1 MPRNFSP
8 HLIPACLLALSG
20 MAVAAF
26 AQATDSASW
35 AAHVGAAYR
44 VTSDVVYHRATN
56 YDLKLD
62 VYVPA
67 EAKSPLPAAMYFHG
81 GGWTTRSKEY
91 MVLNI
96 LPYLEMGWVVVNVGY
111 RLATVANAPAA
122 VEDGR
127 CALRWVIRNA
137 EQYMID
143 PSKIVIT
150 GHSAGGHLALTTGML
165 PGSAGMDR
173 QCPGNEE
180 LKAAAIV
187 NWLGITDVLDVLE
200 GPNQKT
206 YAVQWLGSQPNR
218 EEIARRVS
226 PINYVRPGLPPILT
240 VHGDADPTVPYS
252 QALRLHQAL
261 DQAGVPNK
269 LLTVPRGGHW
279 RCTADQDAKLF
290 AQIREFL
297 AEHGLTRAPQ

>member
-1 MPRNFSP
+1 MARNP
-8 HLIPACLLALSG
+8 IYHVIPACLLALAG
-20 MAVAAF
+20 MAVGAS
-26 AQATDSASW
+26 AQSLDAASW

-44 VTSDVVYHRATN
+44 VTNDVVYHRATN

-67 EAKSPLPAAMYFHG
+67 EAKGPLPAAMYFHG
-81 GGWTTRSKEY
+81 GGWVTRSKEY

-111 RLATVANAPAA
+111 RLGSVANAPAA

-143 PSKIVIT
+143 PSRIVIT
-150 GHSAGGHLALTTGML
+150 GHSAGGHLSLTTGML
-165 PGSAGMDR
+165 PVSAGLDR

-180 LKAAAIV
+180 LKVAAIV
-187 NWLGITDVLDVLE
+187 NWMGITDVLDLLE
-200 GPNQKT
+200 GPNQKA

-252 QALRLHQAL
+252 QAVRLHEAL
-261 DQAGVPNK
+261 DRAGVPNK
-269 LLTVPRGGHW
+269 LLTVPGGGHW
-279 RCTADQDAKLF
+279 RFSAEQDAKLF
-290 AQIREFL
+290 VQIREFL
-297 AEHGLTRAPQ
+297 AEHGLTRVAQ